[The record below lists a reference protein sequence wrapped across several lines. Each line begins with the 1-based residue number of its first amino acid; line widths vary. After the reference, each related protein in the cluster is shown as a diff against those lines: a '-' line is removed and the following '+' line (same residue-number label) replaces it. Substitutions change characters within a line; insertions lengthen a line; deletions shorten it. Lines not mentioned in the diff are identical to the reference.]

1 MKIEEQKKHEYHKKN
16 PWMEDEENRL
26 SGKRKQEVK
35 THERYGERSEH
46 FSEKDEE
53 SVNIEESKTF

>member
-1 MKIEEQKKHEYHKKN
+1 MKIEEWKNMNIVKKN

-35 THERYGERSEH
+35 THERYGESEH
-46 FSEKDEE
+46 FSEKEE
-53 SVNIEESKTF
+53 SVNVEESKTF